1 MENVQGIPGV
11 QAEADAHIAGDA
23 SRLTAAQRAWVA
35 QAAELGPRFAARA
48 AVHDTQ
54 ASFPRENFRELHDA
68 GLLALAVAPERG
80 GAGADLLGCG
90 LVAAE
95 LGRWCGA
102 TALCF
107 SLHVSNT
114 LWSGLI
120 AQSLPMSEAQ
130 RAAHEAAR
138 ARHEAGIVSEG
149 QVWAQTV
156 SEGSAADAGKAPWAT
171 VARRV
176 EGGYVVSGRKVFA
189 SMAGEADVHGLLCTL
204 QRPAAS
210 QADALF
216 LAVPR
221 DAPGLRVSGEWNPLG
236 MRGTVSR
243 TLEFHDVFVADAD
256 RLLPEGLYCQAAA
269 RWPAMFLMTS
279 PPYLGLAQAA
289 HDFTVRYLRGE
300 VPGLPPVQRRMY
312 PTKQFAVAQ
321 MRLKLEQMRALL
333 LACLAEAGPDPD
345 RHARLRLLA
354 AQYTVVEQSAE
365 ICQLA
370 LRTCGGQAL
379 TKNLPLE
386 RLLRDAR
393 CGAVMLPWTAE
404 ICLDQLG
411 RDSLYWAGEGEE
423 EIEA

>member
-1 MENVQGIPGV
+1 MEEICIAAG
-11 QAEADAHIAGDA
+11 AHIAGDA
-23 SRLTAAQRAWVA
+23 SRLNDAQRAWVA
-35 QAAELGPRFAARA
+35 RAAELGPRFAARA
-48 AVHDTQ
+48 AAHDAQ
-54 ASFPRENFRELHDA
+54 ASFPRQNFRELHEA
-68 GLLALAVAPERG
+68 GLLALAVAPARG
-80 GAGADLLGCG
+80 GEGADLLGCA

-114 LWSGLI
+114 LWGGRVGD
-120 AQSLPMSEAQ
+120 SLDMGGAQ

-138 ARHEAGIVSEG
+138 ARHEAAIVADG
-149 QVWAQTV
+149 QVWAQTF
-156 SEGSAADAGKAPWAT
+156 SEGGAADAGKAPWAT

-204 QRPAAS
+204 QRPAAT

-243 TLEFHDVFVADAD
+243 TLEFHDVFVPEED
-256 RLLPEGLYCQAAA
+256 RLLPEGLYCLAAL
-269 RWPAMFLMTS
+269 RWPAMFLMNS
-279 PPYLGLAQAA
+279 PAYLGIAQAA
-289 HDFTVRYLRGE
+289 HDFTVCFLRGE
-300 VPGLPPVQRRMY
+300 VPGLAPVQRRMY

-333 LACLAEAGPDPD
+333 FDALAGAGPDPD

-354 AQYTVVEQSAE
+354 AQHTVVEQAAE

-404 ICLDQLG
+404 LCLDQLG

-423 EIEA
+423 QIEA